1 MTSLSRDG
9 WLRRMAC
16 TPQKEAVHSSF
27 GRALLLGQWRAWA
40 FLLCL
45 ATSLSQ
51 ARAQDVVAPA
61 APTDPKLTKPPTL
74 QGFIEAAYPE
84 EARATGLEARVLL
97 EVDISVTG
105 EVTRA
110 VVTVPAGHGF
120 DEAALAAVQQFHFTP
135 AEVDGKP
142 SPVRISYAYDFVLA
156 PPPQVVAKE
165 GPVNLEGTVRE
176 RGTRRPVAGAQVA
189 LPDAHLS
196 TTTDAN
202 GAFSFRDVPDGK
214 QKVLVLANGYDGF
227 QTAETLSTG
236 KALRVT
242 YYVLHTF
249 FSPYETVVRADREK
263 KEVTEYSLS
272 LEEVQRIPG
281 TYGDALKVVQN
292 LPGVARAPFNG
303 GLIAIRG
310 TSPQDSGIFLDG
322 ERLPLLF
329 HFGGLTAVYNSELLQ
344 SVDYLPGNF
353 PPYYGDILGGVV
365 DVKSRDPKT
374 DGFHGVV
381 DVNVIDTNALLEGPL
396 GDNFSF
402 AIAGRRSYIDVFL
415 PLFLSGSST
424 SFTVA
429 PRFDDAQL
437 KLVWKPNAKSTLT
450 LLGLHSQD
458 SFELVTGS
466 TPAGNPTIGRN
477 FTDSTGFNQLRLR
490 YTYLDGP
497 LRWDTIALVGETHIN
512 VQIGANE
519 GIELHSN
526 PYGLRSTVEL
536 AVLGNVTFA
545 GGVDW
550 VYQPANVTVALPQ
563 PPTVGEPRGDL
574 YPLLYESTHTWASDL
589 GLWVEARW
597 RPLPNLLVMPGL
609 RVDNS
614 LFKLQPTPSWTF
626 DPRLAVRWTVL
637 PPLVLKAGLGIYHE
651 APGVAGG
658 DTDPVFGNPNL
669 TSQRSIQ
676 ASIGLEWSVRPGLLF
691 TFETFYNRL
700 TSVVSPAPAPERL
713 ANSGIGRIWG
723 FEVFLRQALTSRMF
737 GWLSYSFSKSQR
749 LDAPG
754 DDWHPFAYDQTH
766 VLTAILSY
774 KLGAG
779 WELGGRLRYATGNP
793 QTPVVGAVKDDNT
806 DTFVPILGP
815 TYSAR
820 LPNFIQLDIRVDK
833 VWVFNTF
840 SLDLYLDIQNV
851 TDARSVE
858 GTTYSYNY
866 SQAVYFVGLPI
877 VPVLGLKAVF

>member
-1 MTSLSRDG
+1 
-9 WLRRMAC
+9 
-16 TPQKEAVHSSF
+16 
-27 GRALLLGQWRAWA
+27 
-40 FLLCL
+40 
-45 ATSLSQ
+45 
-51 ARAQDVVAPA
+51 VVAPA
-61 APTDPKLTKPPTL
+61 APAGPAQKDVVAPAEPKLTRAPTL
-74 QGFIEAAYPE
+74 LHFVEASYPE
-84 EARATGLEARVLL
+84 EARTAGLEARVLL

-110 VVTVPAGHGF
+110 VVTGPAGHGF
-120 DEAALAAVQQFHFTP
+120 DEAALQAVQQFRFTP
-135 AEVDGKP
+135 AEVDNKP
-142 SPVRISYAYDFVLA
+142 SAVRISYAYEFVLKPLAQEA
-156 PPPQVVAKE
+156 PLE
-165 GPVNLEGTVRE
+165 GPINLQGTVLE
-176 RGTRRPVAGAQVA
+176 RGTRRPVAGAEVA
-189 LPDAHLS
+189 LPYAHLS
-196 TTTDAN
+196 TITDAK
-202 GAFSFRDVPDGK
+202 GAFAFHDVPLGP
-214 QKVLVLANGYDGF
+214 QKVQVLADGYEGF
-227 QTAETLSTG
+227 QTAETLNQG
-236 KALRVT
+236 KALRVS
-242 YYVLHTF
+242 YYVLRNF

-263 KEVTEYSLS
+263 KEETEYSLS
-272 LEEVQRIPG
+272 LQEVQRIPG

-322 ERLPLLF
+322 EPLPLLF
-329 HFGGLTAVYNSELLQ
+329 HFGGLTAVYNSEMLQ

-353 PPYYGDILGGVV
+353 PPYYGNILGGVV

-381 DVNVIDTNALLEGPL
+381 DVNVIDTNFVLEGPL
-396 GDNFSF
+396 GDNFSL
-402 AIAGRRSYIDVFL
+402 AVAGRRSYIDLFL
-415 PLFLSGSST
+415 PLFISGSST

-437 KLVWKPNAKSTLT
+437 KLDWKPNSKNTLT
-450 LLGLHSQD
+450 LLALHSQD
-458 SFELVTGS
+458 SFSLVTGS
-466 TPAGNPTIGRN
+466 TPSGNPTIGRN

-490 YTYLDGP
+490 YTYQDGP
-497 LRWDTIALVGETHIN
+497 VRWDTIALFGETHIN
-512 VQIGANE
+512 VQIGASE

-526 PYGLRSTVEL
+526 PIGLRSTLEV
-536 AVLGNVTFA
+536 ATFGNLTIA

-550 VYQPANVTVALPQ
+550 YYQPAFVTVALPE
-563 PPTVGEPRGDL
+563 PPTVGQPRGDL

-589 GLWVEARW
+589 GLWVEGRW
-597 RPLPNLLVMPGL
+597 RPVPTVLVLPGL
-609 RVDNS
+609 RIDQS
-614 LFKLQPTPSWTF
+614 LFKGQPTPSWTF
-626 DPRLAVRWTVL
+626 DPRVAVRWTVA
-637 PPLVLKAGLGIYHE
+637 PPLVLKAGLGVYHE
-651 APGVAGG
+651 APNTAGG
-658 DTDPVFGNPNL
+658 DTDPVFGNPDL

-676 ASIGLEWSVRPGLLF
+676 ASIGLEWTVRPGLFF

-713 ANSGIGRIWG
+713 SNAGIGRIWG
-723 FEVFLRQALTSRMF
+723 FEVFLRQALTSRLF

-749 LDAPG
+749 LDAVG

-779 WELGGRLRYATGNP
+779 WELGGRFRFATGNP
-793 QTPVVGAVKDDNT
+793 QTPVLGGVKDDNT
-806 DTFVPILGP
+806 DTFVPVLGP
-815 TYSAR
+815 LYSAR
-820 LPNFIQLDIRVDK
+820 LPNFIQLDIRIDK
-833 VWVFNTF
+833 IWVFNTF

>member
-1 MTSLSRDG
+1 
-9 WLRRMAC
+9 MALW
-16 TPQKEAVHSSF
+16 
-27 GRALLLGQWRAWA
+27 GRGV
-40 FLLCL
+40 
-45 ATSLSQ
+45 S
-51 ARAQDVVAPA
+51 AQDVVAPA
-61 APTDPKLTKPPTL
+61 SPPAQTLTRAPVLEH
-74 QGFIEAAYPE
+74 FVEATYPE
-84 EARATGLEARVLL
+84 QARLDGLEARVLL
-97 EVDISVTG
+97 EVDISASG

-110 VVTVPAGHGF
+110 VVLAPAGHGF
-120 DEAALAAVQQFHFTP
+120 DEAAVEAVLHFRFSP

-142 SPVRISYAYDFVLA
+142 SAVRIQYGYDFVLTPLA
-156 PPPQVVAKE
+156 QQVPQQ
-165 GPVNLEGTVRE
+165 GPLNLEGSVRE
-176 RGTRRPVAGAQVA
+176 RGTRRPVAGAEVA
-189 LPDAHLS
+189 LPELHLA
-196 TTTDAN
+196 TTTDAQ
-202 GAFSFRDVPDGK
+202 GRFSFRDVPEGK
-214 QKVLVLANGYDGF
+214 HTVVVVAGGYEKF
-227 QTAETLSTG
+227 STAETITSG
-236 KALRVT
+236 KAIRVT
-242 YYVLHTF
+242 YYVLHAF
-249 FSPYETVVRADREK
+249 FSPYETVVRAEK
-263 KEVTEYSLS
+263 DKKDETEYSVS
-272 LEEVQRIPG
+272 LAEVQRIPG

-374 DGFHGVV
+374 DGFHGLV
-381 DVNVIDTNALLEGPL
+381 DVNVIDANAVLEGPL
-396 GDNFSF
+396 GDNFSI
-402 AIAGRRSYIDVFL
+402 AIAGRRSYIDLFL

-429 PRFDDAQL
+429 PVFDDAQL
-437 KLVWKPNAKSTLT
+437 KLVWKPNGKSTLS
-450 LLGLHSQD
+450 LLALHSQD
-458 SFELVTGS
+458 SFQLVTGS
-466 TPAGNPTIGRN
+466 TPAGDPSIGRN

-497 LRWDTIALVGETHIN
+497 VRWDTIALFGETHIN
-512 VQIGANE
+512 VQIGVSE
-519 GIELHSN
+519 GINVHSN
-526 PYGLRSTVEL
+526 PYGLRSTLEVAML
-536 AVLGNVTFA
+536 PSLTLA

-550 VYQPANVTVALPQ
+550 VYQPAQVTVALPE
-563 PPTVGEPRGDL
+563 PPQVGQPRGDL
-574 YPLLYESTHTWASDL
+574 YPLLYESTRTWASDL

-597 RPLPNLLVMPGL
+597 RPLPTLLILPGL
-609 RVDNS
+609 RIDQS
-614 LFKLQPTPSWTF
+614 LFKLQPTPSWTA

-637 PPLVLKAGLGIYHE
+637 PPLTLKAAIGVYHE
-651 APGVAGG
+651 APSIAGG
-658 DTDPVFGNPNL
+658 DIDPVFGNPDL
-669 TSQRSIQ
+669 ISERSIQ
-676 ASIGLEWSVRPGLLF
+676 ASLGLEWTVRPGLLF
-691 TFETFYNRL
+691 TFEAFYNRL
-700 TSVVSPAPAPERL
+700 TSVISPAPAPEKL

-723 FEVFLRQALTSRMF
+723 FEIFLRQALTSRLF

-774 KLGAG
+774 KIGAG
-779 WELGGRLRYATGNP
+779 WEVGGRLRYATGNP

-820 LPNFIQLDIRVDK
+820 LPDFIQLDIRIDK
-833 VWVFNTF
+833 IWVFNTW

-858 GTTYSYNY
+858 GTTYSFNY

>member
-1 MTSLSRDG
+1 MRPSR
-9 WLRRMAC
+9 RRAPRRGKWRAAALLTGLLASVPAAQAAD
-16 TPQKEAVHSSF
+16 TPPPPAQKLTRAPALEHFVEAVY
-27 GRALLLGQWRAWA
+27 
-40 FLLCL
+40 
-45 ATSLSQ
+45 
-51 ARAQDVVAPA
+51 
-61 APTDPKLTKPPTL
+61 PK
-74 QGFIEAAYPE
+74 
-84 EARATGLEARVLL
+84 EARASGREGRVVL
-97 EVDISVTG
+97 EVDLSATG

-110 VVTVPAGHGF
+110 VVTGPAGHGF
-120 DEAALAAVQQFHFTP
+120 DEAALEAVRQFHFTP

-142 SPVRISYAYDFVLA
+142 AAVRLSYSYDFVLA
-156 PPPQVVAKE
+156 PAAQEAPQQ
-165 GPVNLEGTVRE
+165 GPVNLEGTLLE
-176 RGTRRPVAGAQVA
+176 RGTRRPVAAAEVA
-189 LPDAHLS
+189 LPELRLS
-196 TTTDAN
+196 AITDAK
-202 GAFSFRDVPDGK
+202 GAFSFRDVPEGK
-214 QKVLVLANGYDGF
+214 HRVLVVLAGYEKFD
-227 QTAETLSTG
+227 TAETVARG
-236 KALRVT
+236 KATRVT
-242 YYVLHTF
+242 YYLLRSF

-263 KEVTEYSLS
+263 KEVTQYSLS
-272 LEEVQRIPG
+272 LEEVERIPG

-353 PPYYGDILGGVV
+353 PPYYGNILGGVV
-365 DVKSRDPKT
+365 DVKSRDPKR

-381 DVNVIDTNALLEGPL
+381 DVNVIDANAVLEGPL
-396 GDNFSF
+396 GDNFSL
-402 AIAGRRSYIDVFL
+402 AIAGRRSYIDLFL
-415 PLFLSGSST
+415 PLFLSGGST
-424 SFTVA
+424 SYTVA

-458 SFELVTGS
+458 TLQLITGS
-466 TPAGNPTIGRN
+466 TPAGDPTIGRN
-477 FTDSTGFNQLRLR
+477 FSDSTGFNQLRLR

-497 LRWDTIALVGETHIN
+497 VRWDTIALLGETHIN
-512 VQIGANE
+512 AQIGITE
-519 GIELHSN
+519 GIDLQSY
-526 PYGLRSTVEL
+526 PYALRSTLEVAML
-536 AVLGNVTFA
+536 ANLTLA

-550 VYQPANVTVALPQ
+550 VYQPANVTVAFPQ
-563 PPTVGEPRGDL
+563 PPTVGQPRGDL

-597 RPLPNLLVMPGL
+597 RLLPNLLMLPGL
-609 RVDNS
+609 RVNQS
-614 LFKLQPTPSWTF
+614 LFKLQPSPSWTL

-637 PPLVLKAGLGIYHE
+637 PPLTLKAALGAYHE
-651 APGVAGG
+651 APSVGG
-658 DTDPVFGNPNL
+658 INVDPVFGNPDL
-669 TSQRSIQ
+669 TSERSIQ
-676 ASIGLEWSVRPGLLF
+676 ASVGLEWSVRPGLLF

-700 TSVVSPAPAPERL
+700 TSVISPAPEPERL

-737 GWLSYSFSKSQR
+737 GWLSYSFSRSQR

-754 DDWHPFAYDQTH
+754 DNWHPFAFDQTH

-806 DTFVPILGP
+806 DTFVPILGA

-820 LPNFIQLDIRVDK
+820 LPHFIQLDIRVDK

-877 VPVLGLKAVF
+877 VPVLGLKAAF